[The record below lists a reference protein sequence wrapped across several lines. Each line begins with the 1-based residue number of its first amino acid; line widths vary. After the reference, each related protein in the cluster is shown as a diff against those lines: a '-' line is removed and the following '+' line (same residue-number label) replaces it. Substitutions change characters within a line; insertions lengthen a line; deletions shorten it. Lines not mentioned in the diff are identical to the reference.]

1 MVFRWAQVNVA
12 EAARRTL
19 IKSPDEK
26 RQLDEIFYLWLFF
39 SIIIPPEQEESHPE
53 IFEADSNRVFT
64 KEYDS
69 GSVLYMS
76 KKEGMVTQVRQRVN
90 PFTRV
95 GQRANPYIGVG

>member
-1 MVFRWAQVNVA
+1 VSVA

-26 RQLDEIFYLWLFF
+26 RQLDEIFNLRLFL

-53 IFEADSNRVFT
+53 IFEADRVFT
-64 KEYDS
+64 KGYDS
-69 GSVLYMS
+69 GSVLYTS
-76 KKEGMVTQVRQRVN
+76 KKVGMVTQVRQRVN

-95 GQRANPYIGVG
+95 GQRVNPYTGVRQWKSLYS